1 MSKSEFNHVRR
12 LDMELV
18 QIIKALSDETRLR
31 ILNLLRFGELCV
43 CDIESTLGV
52 TQSNAS
58 RHLEKLRNVKLISY
72 EKRSQWVYYR
82 IDENLLNNHPFIN
95 ELIYKELDEV
105 QQCQIDI
112 ENLRKYKETGC
123 NC

>member
-1 MSKSEFNHVRR
+1 MSKSEFNHVRG

-18 QIIKALSDETRLR
+18 QVIKALSDETRLR

-58 RHLEKLRNVKLISY
+58 RHLEKLRNVKLISF

-82 IDENLLNNHPFIN
+82 IDENLLNKYPFIR
-95 ELIYKELDEV
+95 ELIYKELDKIN
-105 QQCQIDI
+105 QCQIDT
-112 ENLRKYKETGC
+112 EKLKNYKETGC